1 MKIMA
6 KFNAVLLSVFLVGL
20 LIAGFVS
27 HSMLHGNARDE
38 VIRHAGIMMGG
49 AMAIRGYTIRE
60 IKPLLVAQLEREF
73 LPQTVPS
80 YAATN
85 NFHTL
90 HKNNPQYMYKEATL
104 NPTNPRDK
112 AMDWESD
119 IIWQFRNDAKLKQIV
134 GERETPTGPS
144 LYLARPIQITNEG
157 CLACHSTVDRAPA
170 TMIEL
175 YGTANGFGWKRNEIV
190 GSQIVSVPL
199 SVPVAKAN
207 QAFVTFMASLVAI
220 FAALFALINLMLR
233 RMILRP
239 VNAMAEIAD
248 KVSKGK
254 LDVPEFETAG
264 EDEISALSQ
273 SFNRMRVSLEKA
285 MKMLGD

>member
-1 MKIMA
+1 
-6 KFNAVLLSVFLVGL
+6 
-20 LIAGFVS
+20 
-27 HSMLHGNARDE
+27 
-38 VIRHAGIMMGG
+38 
-49 AMAIRGYTIRE
+49 
-60 IKPLLVAQLEREF
+60 
-73 LPQTVPS
+73 
-80 YAATN
+80 
-85 NFHTL
+85 
-90 HKNNPQYMYKEATL
+90 
-104 NPTNPRDK
+104 
-112 AMDWESD
+112 
-119 IIWQFRNDAKLKQIV
+119 
-134 GERETPTGPS
+134 
-144 LYLARPIQITNEG
+144 
-157 CLACHSTVDRAPA
+157 
-170 TMIEL
+170 MIEL
-175 YGTANGFGWKRNEIV
+175 YGTANGFGWELNEIV

-207 QAFVTFMASLVAI
+207 RAFVTFMASLVAI

-254 LDVPEFETAG
+254 LDVPECDTRG

>member
-38 VIRHAGIMMGG
+38 VIKHADLMMS
-49 AMAIRGYTIRE
+49 AALAIRGYTIRE
-60 IKPLLVAQLEREF
+60 IKPLLVAQLDREF

-207 QAFVTFMASLVAI
+207 RAFVTFMASLVAI

-254 LDVPEFETAG
+254 LDVPEFEPRG
-264 EDEISALSQ
+264 EDEISSLSQ

>member
-1 MKIMA
+1 
-6 KFNAVLLSVFLVGL
+6 
-20 LIAGFVS
+20 
-27 HSMLHGNARDE
+27 
-38 VIRHAGIMMGG
+38 
-49 AMAIRGYTIRE
+49 
-60 IKPLLVAQLEREF
+60 
-73 LPQTVPS
+73 
-80 YAATN
+80 
-85 NFHTL
+85 
-90 HKNNPQYMYKEATL
+90 MYKEATL

-119 IIWQFRNDAKLKQIV
+119 IIRQFRNDAKLKRIV

-157 CLACHSTVDRAPA
+157 CLTCHSTVDRAPA

-175 YGTANGFGWKRNEIV
+175 YGTANGFGWKLNEIV

-199 SVPVAKAN
+199 SVPVEKAN
-207 QAFVTFMASLVAI
+207 QAFVTFMASLVVI

-254 LDVPEFETAG
+254 LDVPKFETGG
-264 EDEISALSQ
+264 EDEISTLSQ